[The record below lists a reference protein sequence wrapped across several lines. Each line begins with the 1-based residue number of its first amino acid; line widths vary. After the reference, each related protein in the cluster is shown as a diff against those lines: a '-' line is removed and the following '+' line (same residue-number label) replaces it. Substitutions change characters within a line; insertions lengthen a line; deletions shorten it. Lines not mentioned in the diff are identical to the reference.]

1 MTASQKLDTRIGMLE
16 FTHDFAN
23 GYPSDATIEKLYD
36 ERDFQRACQA
46 YLWSVPAVSF
56 TSWQRGV
63 TKQLG
68 ARNGQ
73 IVAILS
79 LEARRGIL
87 TANATTPYYLGFA
100 DLSAGPLIMV
110 IPPSGVQGGI
120 SDAWQRTIP
129 GTESPGTYLVLAP
142 EQKAPASVTGY
153 TVRQSPTFNI
163 FLGARLT
170 DADPA
175 KAKEAL
181 AQLQMYPHAQRDN
194 PPKADIL
201 DVGTKAW
208 SGLPPRGMD
217 YWKRLDD
224 VIQREP
230 LEPHDIFFHAM
241 LRPLASKRGSGFCR
255 THGRRRF

>member
-129 GTESPGTYLVLAP
+129 DTDSPGTYLVLAP
-142 EQKAPASVTGY
+142 EQQAPSSVTGY

-170 DADPA
+170 DADPGQA
-175 KAKEAL
+175 
-181 AQLQMYPHAQRDN
+181 
-194 PPKADIL
+194 
-201 DVGTKAW
+201 
-208 SGLPPRGMD
+208 
-217 YWKRLDD
+217 
-224 VIQREP
+224 
-230 LEPHDIFFHAM
+230 
-241 LRPLASKRGSGFCR
+241 
-255 THGRRRF
+255 